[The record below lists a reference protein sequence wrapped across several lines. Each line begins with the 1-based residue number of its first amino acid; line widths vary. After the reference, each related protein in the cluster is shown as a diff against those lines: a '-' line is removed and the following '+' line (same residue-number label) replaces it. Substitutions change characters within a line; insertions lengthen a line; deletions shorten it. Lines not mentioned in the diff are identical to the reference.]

1 MLYRYNPH
9 TLLFDRVTYPQK
21 VLIATI
27 LIFILSL
34 SLVFYN
40 TSTRIEKKRV
50 EAQVMI
56 IMSQQTQ
63 FDTIKLINKIKEL
76 HFQFPWIVYGQAVLE
91 TNNFK
96 SRIFLENSNL
106 FGMKEATQRITLSKG
121 SQSSFAYYNNW
132 MDSLYDYAF
141 YSALYLSKLS
151 TEEEYYNY
159 LSQFYAED
167 SLYTNKL
174 RNLITIDIINKH
186 LIHVLSDF
194 FRKTS

>member
-1 MLYRYNPH
+1 MLYRYNSH
-9 TLLFDRVTYPQK
+9 TLLFNRVTYPQK
-21 VLIATI
+21 VLITTI

-34 SLVFYN
+34 SLMFYN
-40 TSTRIEKKRV
+40 TSTRIERKRV

-76 HFQFPWIVYGQAVLE
+76 HFRFPWIVYGQAVLE

-121 SQSSFAYYNNW
+121 SQSSFAYYNDW
-132 MDSLYDYAF
+132 MDSLYDYAL

-167 SLYTNKL
+167 PLYTNKL
-174 RNLITIDIINKH
+174 RNLITIDIINK
-186 LIHVLSDF
+186 F
-194 FRKTS
+194 K